1 MICVKEVASFMFVS
15 ESQSIKNVL
24 LKNTILFESVQ

>member
-15 ESQSIKNVL
+15 ESQSIKNVS
-24 LKNTILFESVQ
+24 LKQYNII